1 MIGRMWTST
10 WPCAR
15 ATMALSRHVP
25 AGASVLELGMG
36 PGKDLDLLL
45 GRGYRAT
52 GSDRS
57 ETFLEM
63 YRGARGEGADVE
75 LLDAVTIETDRRF
88 DAVYT
93 NKVLHHLTEEQLDA
107 SLARQWEV
115 TNAGGFGVHT
125 FWLGDKASEVRFGS
139 LLFTYY
145 TKEALVRKVTKEN
158 KWVVVEATV
167 YKDCKEDD
175 SLCVVL
181 RRLD

>member
-1 MIGRMWTST
+1 
-10 WPCAR
+10 
-15 ATMALSRHVP
+15 
-25 AGASVLELGMG
+25 MG

-63 YRGARGEGADVE
+63 YRAARGEGADVE

-115 TNAGGFGVHT
+115 TNPGGFGVHT
-125 FWLGDKASEVRFGS
+125 FWHSEKEPEVMFGS

-145 TKEALVRKVTKEN
+145 TKETIVKKITETG
-158 KWVVVEATV
+158 KWAVVEATV
-167 YKDCKEDD
+167 YKEMEDD
-175 SLCVVL
+175 DSVCVVL
-181 RRLD
+181 RRVD